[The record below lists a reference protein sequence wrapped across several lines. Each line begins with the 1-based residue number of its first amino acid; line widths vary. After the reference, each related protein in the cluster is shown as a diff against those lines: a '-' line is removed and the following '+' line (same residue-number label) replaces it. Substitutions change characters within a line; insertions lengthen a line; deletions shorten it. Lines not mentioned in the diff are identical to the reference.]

1 VAAVLASSATQAN
14 CRNLRK
20 KHISLRFSRLRAAR
34 RGAQRRAIRIEI
46 RPKKENAPRRWL
58 PRPASRLTFAE
69 ASADRE
75 TINLRCSYLGATTT
89 VDGPSSAVK
98 SDLDRSCR
106 KLRLLYLDPCGFADR
121 ARCSR
126 KSGPGV
132 RRAGTPSS
140 TSPADSPL
148 ARTAARRG
156 FVLRCPVPGAG
167 WNLCCGGAEGQAPSI
182 TPLPQIANVWRR
194 PDRSRLM
201 RAALRARRST
211 RTAAPGWADGD

>member
-1 VAAVLASSATQAN
+1 VPAVLASSARQAN
-14 CRNLRK
+14 CRNLRE
-20 KHISLRFSRLRAAR
+20 KHISSRFSRARAAR
-34 RGAQRRAIRIEI
+34 RGAQCRAIRT
-46 RPKKENAPRRWL
+46 RDSPKKENAPRRWL

-126 KSGPGV
+126 KLPVRSSPGRCTFV
-132 RRAGTPSS
+132 HVAGRLSACAYCR
-140 TSPADSPL
+140 PA
-148 ARTAARRG
+148 R
-156 FVLRCPVPGAG
+156 LRSPVP
-167 WNLCCGGAEGQAPSI
+167 
-182 TPLPQIANVWRR
+182 
-194 PDRSRLM
+194 
-201 RAALRARRST
+201 RARRRVESML
-211 RTAAPGWADGD
+211 RRGRGASPVHHAVAANCECLEKTWSLSPDARGLTGQAIDQNSGAWMG